1 MGSKVHFMQMTAD
14 TKAQGLW
21 RVFKVGF
28 EELQF
33 SITLQYHETGHYIA
47 PYTVYIVLK
56 VYILL
61 CLPHISAKKKK
72 ILQ

>member
-1 MGSKVHFMQMTAD
+1 MDSKVHFMQITAD

-33 SITLQYHETGHYIA
+33 SITLQYHATGHYIA
-47 PYTVYIVLK
+47 AYTVVLFLK
-56 VYILL
+56 FTYYYVY
-61 CLPHISAKKKK
+61 HIFQQK
-72 ILQ
+72 IL